1 MLRRLSIH
9 GKISQRRGK
18 IGGDKNYPPERRV
31 RYFRYIYS
39 WLGSFTYTQQTAY
52 AAGLPSRGRAY
63 FRMMWLC
70 PGAGA

>member
-1 MLRRLSIH
+1 M
-9 GKISQRRGK
+9 
-18 IGGDKNYPPERRV
+18 

-70 PGAGA
+70 PVAFA